1 MHHFGITADQ
11 IEYPGPQHE
20 CCDNCVNSCTCGS
33 SDCRSYCQFPGI
45 NAVEK
50 EAMDM
55 SETRKVTTQNKC
67 LLEKHLIK
75 YHKTLLMSIIA
86 KVANGQ
92 LSSIVHPKMLIGF
105 GEVQIKQV
113 LDNCRSIM
121 NIADVY
127 RFVEIID
134 DSDDELDDLIMN
146 EWATL
151 VEDDELLNMVVENI
165 SLSHEYENETDI
177 HELSSGDSTLQGS
190 VPTSA
195 IQALANLSITE
206 GDEGII

>member
-1 MHHFGITADQ
+1 
-11 IEYPGPQHE
+11 
-20 CCDNCVNSCTCGS
+20 
-33 SDCRSYCQFPGI
+33 
-45 NAVEK
+45 
-50 EAMDM
+50 M

-113 LDNCRSIM
+113 LDNCQSIM

-127 RFVEIID
+127 RFVEIWHSNHANYIYQLICKVFLEDHDVATFPNVSLELD